1 MTQLTKTF
9 ALFTVLF
16 PFISGCSSQ
25 PVQAWQKQDLSRLEM
40 QFESNTVQSG
50 FEQHFYFSKEGSSGG
65 EGFAGGGCG
74 CN

>member
-1 MTQLTKTF
+1 MTRLTKV
-9 ALFTVLF
+9 FTILAAIL

-25 PVQAWQKQDLSRLEM
+25 PVQAWQKQDLSRPEM
-40 QFESNTVQSG
+40 QFESNTIQSG